1 MDPLTMKLIA
11 TGASQVQGNAP
22 SLTGYMPGTFER
34 QYRKQIK
41 QDARR
46 LRQQKGGLSQG
57 QISRAT
63 ATGLQ
68 PIQGAVQQRKSELA
82 RQAGTQVGQSGM
94 RAQSERDLMREEQ
107 QAIAKL
113 SSNINQMDIDELKK
127 AQDRLQQQRL
137 MAASMEGKRRLMA
150 LKLYDP
156 TAAPEI
162 AGEKGK
168 ELTPTDL
175 GSIADM

>member
-1 MDPLTMKLIA
+1 MEPTMTLLA
-11 TGASQVQGNAP
+11 TAASQAQGNAP
-22 SLTGYMPGTFER
+22 SLTGFMPGTFER

-41 QDARR
+41 DDARR
-46 LRQQKGGLSQG
+46 LRKQQGGLSKG

-94 RAQSERDLMREEQ
+94 RAQNERDLMREEQ

-113 SSNINQMDIDELKK
+113 SSNINQMDVDELKK

-137 MAASMEGKRRLMA
+137 MAASMEGKRRMMA

-156 TAAPEI
+156 TAAPAI

-175 GSIADM
+175 GSTADM